1 MPFGSISG
9 AGVIFGVTC
18 GVTEA
23 VLRRVTNDKSQTMLR
38 QIAMTGV

>member
-9 AGVIFGVTC
+9 AGVIFGVTG

-23 VLRRVTNDKSQTMLR
+23 VIRRVATDKSVNAL
-38 QIAMTGV
+38 